1 MEGNDRMK
9 KMIAIAVLM
18 LTACG
23 VDGEPTQ
30 PVGGVN
36 VNISGAGVGIGAT
49 AGLQKGPLRV
59 GLGL

>member
-1 MEGNDRMK
+1 MK